1 MFTGRKN
8 TIKFLPA
15 FLLAIIPCI
24 VNAQAPQNHIPPK
37 GFTKKLTNADSA
49 KRNISPVVNNRAA
62 ARTPT
67 DTLPRRRDTVINGRG
82 DTLVNTVDTFSINF
96 SKDTLDAPV
105 KRQAVDSAVFLV
117 KDKKFILY
125 GKAMT
130 EYQDSRV
137 DAAYIEMDNERKQMK
152 ARAKLDSLGLVS
164 EQVKMVTGGQTV
176 YADSLI
182 FNTNNKKGI
191 TYNSRTTTEEMYVH
205 SRVTKAIGDGKTF
218 FGLDNLFTTCNLD
231 VPHFAFHAKKIKVIN
246 QELAVS
252 GFARPEFE
260 GVPVP
265 AGIPFGIYPMKR
277 GRHSGFIAPEFTAN
291 EDLGIGL
298 TGGGYYKVVNDYWDV
313 MLQTNIY
320 SYGSWNVIVTPSYR
334 KRYKYNGR
342 FNINIQSTKQ
352 NFKGDADFVKN
363 NSFNIGWN
371 HTSDNRARPGVS
383 FSANVNA
390 GKSSFNT
397 YNPNNPFATYNN
409 ILSSS
414 ITWSKSWAEVNKPYN
429 LTISANHN
437 QNTNL
442 NIVNLNLPEI
452 NFSIQ
457 TQYPFAKKN
466 PTGPQRWYEKI
477 GVSYNGNLRSQMAF
491 KDNEPIREILRT
503 LRDTFMWG
511 AQHSIPITLSLPQL
525 GPIQV
530 SPSVSYEERTYGQK
544 VFQRW
549 NDASRRV
556 DTSIRKGVFEARQ
569 MSFGLGV
576 TTALFGTF
584 NFKKKTGV
592 TAIRHVIRPQVGFQ
606 YTPNMNR
613 GNYYDL
619 QVDTADAQG
628 NFRKIRTSYFT
639 GNIYSPFSEI
649 QYGGITFG
657 VDNNIELK
665 KQSKTD
671 STKNGEKKIRLI
683 DGLSFT
689 SGYNFLEDSLQLQ
702 PISISLRSTLAD
714 GKLNIT
720 GTATIDPY
728 QVNKNG
734 ERIDRFMW
742 DGQKFSLSSFGRFT
756 GGGLA
761 ISSQFRGGE
770 KKAKAKTNNDPLN
783 GMAGQSLED
792 LTPDEQQ
799 RMMEYVRTHPAEFAD
814 FSVPWNFGMQMS
826 VSILRSL
833 QPDYT
838 YKTQVFVNA
847 NFNGD
852 FNLTPKWK
860 VGTNGFFDFKAR
872 KLQTL
877 QMFISREMHCWQ
889 LSINVVPVGFQRS
902 FNISISPKAGI
913 LRDLRINRT
922 RAFYSN

>member
-8 TIKFLPA
+8 TIKFLPV
-15 FLLAIIPCI
+15 FLLAVIPCI
-24 VNAQAPQNHIPPK
+24 VNAQVPQNHIPAR
-37 GFTKKLTNADSA
+37 GFTKKLTNTDSA
-49 KRNISPVVNNRAA
+49 KRNISPVVHNAPP
-62 ARTPT
+62 ARNVT
-67 DTLPRRRDTVINGRG
+67 DTLPRRDSVVITR
-82 DTLVNTVDTFSINF
+82 DTFSINY

-105 KRQAVDSAVFLV
+105 KRKAVDSAVFLV

-125 GKAMT
+125 GKAYT
-130 EYQDSRV
+130 EYKDSKV
-137 DAAYIEMDNERKQMK
+137 DADRIEMDNEKKQVK

-164 EQVKMVTGGQTV
+164 EQVKMVSDGQTV
-176 YADSLI
+176 YADSLL
-182 FNTNNKKGI
+182 FNTDNRKGI
-191 TYNSRTTTEEMYVH
+191 SYNSRTTTEEMIVH
-205 SRVTKAIGDGKTF
+205 SEKIKLLGDGRTF
-218 FGLDNLFTTCNLD
+218 FGFNNLFTTCNLD
-231 VPHFAFHAKKIKVIN
+231 TPHFAFHARRIKVIN

-265 AGIPFGIYPMKR
+265 VGIPFGVYPMKR

-313 MLQTNIY
+313 MLQTNLY
-320 SYGSWNVIVTPSYR
+320 SYGSWNVILTPSYR

-342 FNINIQSTKQ
+342 FNLNIQSTKQ

-390 GKSSFNT
+390 GKSTFNT
-397 YNPNNPFATYNN
+397 YNPINPFATYNN

-414 ITWSKSWAEVNKPYN
+414 ITWSKSWAEQGKPYN
-429 LTISANHN
+429 ITISANHN

-442 NIVNLNLPEI
+442 NLVNLNLPEI

-477 GVSYNGNLRSQMAF
+477 GVSYNGNMRSQMAF

-511 AQHSIPITLSLPQL
+511 AQHTIPITLSLPSL
-525 GPIQV
+525 GPLQV
-530 SPSVSYEERTYGQK
+530 SPSISYEERTYGQK
-544 VFQRW
+544 VTQRW
-549 NDASRRV
+549 NNGKRRV
-556 DTSIRKGVFEARQ
+556 DTTVNKGVFEARQ
-569 MSFGLGV
+569 MSFGLSL
-576 TTALFGTF
+576 TTAVFGTF
-584 NFKKKTGV
+584 NFNKKTGV
-592 TAIRHVIRPQVGFQ
+592 KAIRHVIRPQIGLQ
-606 YTPNMNR
+606 YTPNMNKR
-613 GNYYDL
+613 NYYDL

-628 NFRKIRTSYFT
+628 RYRKVRTSYFT

-649 QYGGITFG
+649 EYGGLTFG

-665 KQSKTD
+665 KQSKSDT
-671 STKNGEKKIRLI
+671 SKNGEKKIRLI
-683 DGLSFT
+683 DGLSFV

-720 GTATIDPY
+720 GSATIDPY
-728 QVNKNG
+728 QVNQNG
-734 ERIDRFMW
+734 ERINRFTW
-742 DGQKFSLSSFGRFT
+742 DGQKFSLGSFGRFT
-756 GGGLA
+756 GAGLA

-770 KKAKAKTNNDPLN
+770 KKAKAKTNNDPLT
-783 GMAGQSLED
+783 GAAGQSLED

-814 FSVPWNFGMQMS
+814 FSVPWNFGMQ
-826 VSILRSL
+826 VSISALRML
-833 QPDYT
+833 RPDYT
-838 YKTQVFVNA
+838 YKTEVSINA

-860 VGTNGFFDFKAR
+860 VGTNGYFDFKTR

-889 LSINVVPVGFQRS
+889 LSINVVPVGYSRS

-913 LRDLRINRT
+913 LRDLKINRT
-922 RAFYSN
+922 RAFYNN

>member
-1 MFTGRKN
+1 MFTGFKN

-15 FLLAIIPCI
+15 FLLTIVPCI
-24 VNAQAPQNHIPPK
+24 VNAQVPQNHIPAK
-37 GFTKKLTNADSA
+37 GFTKKLTNNDSA
-49 KRNISPVVNNRAA
+49 NRNISPVVNNKAPIA
-62 ARTPT
+62 GPA
-67 DTLPRRRDTVINGRG
+67 DTIPRRG
-82 DTLVNTVDTFSINF
+82 DTLITTVDTFSFNY
-96 SKDTLDAPV
+96 SKDSLDAPV
-105 KRQAVDSAVFLV
+105 KRKAVDSAVFLV

-125 GKAMT
+125 GKAYT
-130 EYQDSRV
+130 EYKDSKV
-137 DAAYIEMDNERKQMK
+137 DAAYIEMDNEKKQVK
-152 ARAKLDSLGLVS
+152 ARSLLDSLGRVS
-164 EQVKMVTGGQTV
+164 EQVKMVSDGQTV
-176 YADSLI
+176 FADSLL
-182 FNTNNKKGI
+182 FNTTNKKGI
-191 TYNSRTTTEEMYVH
+191 SYNTRTTTEEMYVI
-205 SRVTKAIGDGKTF
+205 SEKTKFVGDGKTF
-218 FGLDNLFTTCNLD
+218 FGLNNLFTTCNLD
-231 VPHFAFHAKKIKVIN
+231 TPHFAFHARKIKVIN

-265 AGIPFGIYPMKR
+265 VGIPFGIYPMKR

-313 MLQTNIY
+313 MLQTNLY

-334 KRYKYNGR
+334 KRYKYSGR

-414 ITWSKSWAEVNKPYN
+414 ITWSKSWAEVDKPYN

-457 TQYPFAKKN
+457 TQYPFAQKN
-466 PTGPQRWYEKI
+466 PTGPSRWYEKI
-477 GVSYNGNLRSQMAF
+477 GVSYNGNLRNMMAF

-503 LRDTFMWG
+503 IRDTFMWG
-511 AQHSIPITLSLPQL
+511 AQHSIPITLSLPPLGALQL
-525 GPIQV
+525 
-530 SPSVSYEERTYGQK
+530 SPGITYEERTYGQR
-544 VFQRW
+544 VSQRW
-549 NDASRRV
+549 NDVTRRV
-556 DTSIRKGVFEARQ
+556 DTSISKGVFEARQ
-569 MSFGLGV
+569 MSFSLSL
-576 TTALFGTF
+576 TTAVFGTF

-592 TAIRHVIRPQVGFQ
+592 KAIRHVIRPQIGLQ
-606 YTPNMNR
+606 YSPNMNKR
-613 GNYYDL
+613 NYYNL
-619 QVDTADAQG
+619 QVDTADAVTG
-628 NFRKIRTSYFT
+628 KFRQVRTSYLT
-639 GNIYSPFSEI
+639 GNIYQPFSETE
-649 QYGGITFG
+649 YGGLTFG
-657 VDNNIELK
+657 IDNNIELK
-665 KQSKTD
+665 KQSKRDTGK
-671 STKNGEKKIRLI
+671 SGEKKIRLI

-714 GKLNIT
+714 GKLNIS

-728 QVNKNG
+728 QVNATG
-734 ERIDRFMW
+734 EKIDRFTW
-742 DGQKFSLSSFGRFT
+742 DGQKFSLSSLGRFT
-756 GGGLA
+756 GASLSIG
-761 ISSQFRGGE
+761 SQFRGGE
-770 KKAKAKTNNDPLN
+770 KKAKAKTENDPLS
-783 GMAGQSLED
+783 GLAGQSLED

-814 FSVPWNFGMQMS
+814 FSVPWNLGVQMS
-826 VSILRSL
+826 ISASRFL
-833 QPDYT
+833 QSDYT
-838 YKTQVFVNA
+838 YRTQVYVSA

-860 VGTNGFFDFKAR
+860 VGTNGFYDFKAR

-877 QMFISREMHCWQ
+877 QMFITREMHCWQ
-889 LSINVVPVGFQRS
+889 LSINVVPVGYARS

-913 LRDLRINRT
+913 LRDLKINRT